1 MSSPWTPSGPGPL
14 GGPPPAAPPPQL
26 RQDVVLTL
34 PGREQYRARVT
45 RLSSDEILLVLMLD
59 ARKPLTPGELVPM
72 AIEYPGPRGLV
83 RLEGHGTVAT
93 KDLVRFRLDGA
104 ADVVQR
110 RDFVRVSVVR
120 PLALAREAD
129 DGGLG
134 DWTDTL
140 TANLS
145 GNGLLAAG
153 PETLA
158 IGDRVRFKVY
168 PVEGEPPIE
177 GGGRVARTTDSGQRG
192 IAIDELAR
200 DARRRLVR
208 FIFEIERIA
217 RQRTR
222 DGEL

>member
-1 MSSPWTPSGPGPL
+1 MSSPRRPPERLVTLGVPASAPTPM
-14 GGPPPAAPPPQL
+14 L

-34 PGREQYRARVT
+34 PGREHYRARVS
-45 RLSSDEILLVLMLD
+45 RLSAEEVVLVLMLD
-59 ARKPLTPGELVPM
+59 ARGPLTPGELIPM

-104 ADVVQR
+104 AEVVQR
-110 RDFVRVSVVR
+110 RDFVRVNIVR
-120 PLALAREAD
+120 PLKLAREQD
-129 DGGLG
+129 DGALG
-134 DWTDTL
+134 PWTETL

-153 PETLA
+153 PDKLA
-158 IGDRVRFKVY
+158 IGDRVRFRIY
-168 PVEGEPPIE
+168 PIEGEPPIE
-177 GGGRVARTTDSGQRG
+177 GAGSVVRTTDSGQRG
-192 IAIDELAR
+192 VAIDELDR

-208 FIFEIERIA
+208 FIFECERLA

-222 DGEL
+222 DSTL